1 MGPVL
6 FNIYVNDLISL
17 LQNFCQLYNYAD
29 DNTLSFC
36 HDDIDV
42 VQFNLERACVL
53 AIDWYKKNY
62 MKVNAEKFQFM
73 ILGRK
78 HENLRLTV
86 NGIIMSPTKNIKLLG
101 VTIDND
107 LNFTN
112 HIRNISIQAAKQINV
127 LSRLSRVLTLPCKI
141 KILDTFF
148 F

>member
-36 HDDIDV
+36 HDDINV
-42 VQFNLERACVL
+42 VQFNLDRTCVL
-53 AIDWYKKNY
+53 AIDWFKKNN

-78 HENLRLTV
+78 HE
-86 NGIIMSPTKNIKLLG
+86 
-101 VTIDND
+101 
-107 LNFTN
+107 
-112 HIRNISIQAAKQINV
+112 
-127 LSRLSRVLTLPCKI
+127 
-141 KILDTFF
+141 ILH
-148 F
+148 